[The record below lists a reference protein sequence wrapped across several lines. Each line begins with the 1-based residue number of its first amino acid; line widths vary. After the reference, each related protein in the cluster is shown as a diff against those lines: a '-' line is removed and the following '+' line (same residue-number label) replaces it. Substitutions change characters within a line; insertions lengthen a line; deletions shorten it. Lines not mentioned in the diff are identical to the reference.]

1 MIKKYQTTILLLLFL
16 AVAALIPAVSASDLT
31 LSGPSSIIA
40 GNDFTLSIA
49 GGNPLGTVTLS
60 MTSGDRP
67 DLKLLAGQV
76 GVSGSAASA
85 SVVLDASGRAR
96 VEYTTQSGGEESTC
110 HFSVSDGSSSD
121 STSVKITRGTV
132 SATVVATKRPT
143 SASNTYP
150 IGSEITLSGAAP
162 GTSKVYL
169 FMTGPN
175 LPAGGVKLSN
185 PSVASVTGEPDTFD
199 SRPVNNNM
207 WTYKW
212 QTSGQLDPGTY
223 TIYAVDRPANR
234 YSLSDASYSTYSVTL
249 TRPGMTAGVYGGIP
263 ETSTPEATAVPTEP
277 VATASPEPIE
287 TPVPSVWDQIASWFS
302 GLFRASAAEPVGY
315 VLKDGV
321 ITISGE
327 TIFSTEKELAIS
339 IEPYFTAAPK
349 GSAELSEWSGVVPV
363 VVGTGGVNVW
373 SATAAVSTGNYIV
386 TVEPIGGGQTMSWE
400 ITVVDA

>member
-1 MIKKYQTTILLLLFL
+1 MIKKYQTTILLLLLL
-16 AVAALIPAVSASDLT
+16 AAAALIPAASASDLS

-40 GNDFTLSIA
+40 GNDFTLSVA

-67 DLKLLAGQV
+67 DLQLLPGQV
-76 GVSGSAASA
+76 GVSGSAGSA

-110 HFSVSDGSSSD
+110 RFSVSDGSSSD
-121 STSVKITRGTV
+121 TTSVTITRGTV
-132 SATVVATKRPT
+132 SATAVSTPRP
-143 SASNTYP
+143 ASNTYP

-185 PSVASVTGEPDTFD
+185 PSVASVTGDPDTFD

-212 QTSGQLDPGTY
+212 QTSGRLDPGTY

-263 ETSTPEATAVPTEP
+263 ETSATAATPVPTEP
-277 VATASPEPIE
+277 VVIGPEEPVE
-287 TPVPSVWDQIASWFS
+287 TPVPSIWDQIAAWFS

-315 VLKDGV
+315 VLKDGA

-327 TIFSTEKELAIS
+327 TIFSTEKEFAVS

-349 GSAELSEWSGVVPV
+349 GSAELSGWSGVVPV
-363 VVGTGGVNVW
+363 VAGAGGINVW
-373 SATAAVSTGNYIV
+373 SATAAVSPGNYIV
-386 TVEPIGGGQTMSWE
+386 TVEPIGGGQMMSWE